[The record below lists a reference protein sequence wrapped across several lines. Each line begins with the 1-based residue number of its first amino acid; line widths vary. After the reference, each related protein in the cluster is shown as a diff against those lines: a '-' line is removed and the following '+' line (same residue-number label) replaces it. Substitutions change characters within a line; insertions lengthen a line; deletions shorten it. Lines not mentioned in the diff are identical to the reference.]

1 MLEVDLNL
9 KMASALRSNKKVK
22 DDTVIDAKDPTVSCL
37 GTLRQIFLTKNPV
50 WLRRRWHFCCMQ
62 EENKTVQQWWY
73 RKLNKGRECDLE
85 KIIHKDIQMLELI
98 REIHSQALRK
108 EFMKEKE
115 PTLEMAAE
123 DRQQLAEVC

>member
-1 MLEVDLNL
+1 
-9 KMASALRSNKKVK
+9 
-22 DDTVIDAKDPTVSCL
+22 
-37 GTLRQIFLTKNPV
+37 
-50 WLRRRWHFCCMQ
+50 MQ